1 MPSGEEGSW
10 PPGEKSGTKPVA
22 SQDSPQ
28 EQITETPQAQV
39 TLNPPQMSTSASALQ
54 TEESADEKAD
64 TMEKHDKL
72 DHNADDNPVIKEKD
86 STFNQ
91 NQDDA
96 QNETSETNVRSMT
109 SADMTQEKL
118 TTNQDPFS
126 LMAESNTEVYSPSEV
141 ANVLSEQIKHI
152 DSNNAKL
159 PGKEESPKQVSKNI
173 NEYRDMTQEKI
184 STNQDSIIPRDK
196 KTKKE
201 LV

>member
-1 MPSGEEGSW
+1 MQNISIKMHSGEEGSW

-39 TLNPPQMSTSASALQ
+39 TFDPPQMSSGASALQ

-64 TMEKHDKL
+64 TMKKHGKL

-96 QNETSETNVRSMT
+96 QNEISKTDVGSMI
-109 SADMTQEKL
+109 SADMTEEKIKPIK
-118 TTNQDPFS
+118 TH
-126 LMAESNTEVYSPSEV
+126 SPS
-141 ANVLSEQIKHI
+141 NWNLTQKSFLLLKFPT
-152 DSNNAKL
+152 SW
-159 PGKEESPKQVSKNI
+159 
-173 NEYRDMTQEKI
+173 NETRLYR
-184 STNQDSIIPRDK
+184 
-196 KTKKE
+196 
-201 LV
+201 